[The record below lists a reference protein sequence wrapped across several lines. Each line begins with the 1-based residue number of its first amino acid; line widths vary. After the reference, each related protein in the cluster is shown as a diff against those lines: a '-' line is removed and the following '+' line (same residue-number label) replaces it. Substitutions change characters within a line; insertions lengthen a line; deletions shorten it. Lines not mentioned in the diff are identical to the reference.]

1 MFDCKLL
8 QLPIFSHYFLSVSSL
23 SFHFCAVQYMIVFV
37 FFYATSNLFDV
48 DLEFEIRN
56 TVNNGF
62 VKLRT
67 KTPGFS
73 CYARF

>member
-37 FFYATSNLFDV
+37 FFMLLLTYLMWTLSLKY
-48 DLEFEIRN
+48 EI
-56 TVNNGF
+56 
-62 VKLRT
+62 L
-67 KTPGFS
+67 
-73 CYARF
+73 